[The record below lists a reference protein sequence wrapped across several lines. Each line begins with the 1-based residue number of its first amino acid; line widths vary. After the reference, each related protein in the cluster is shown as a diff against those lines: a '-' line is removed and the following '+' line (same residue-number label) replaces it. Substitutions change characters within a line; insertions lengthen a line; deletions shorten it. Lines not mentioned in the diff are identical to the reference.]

1 MKHAAQTILDNL
13 PHILDSWEN
22 TVTQK
27 ITAFGQTSKIAL
39 YDHLPNMIRDIADI
53 LIRFHGTEGL
63 PQDEKYREIIDN
75 SSEHGRHRATS
86 EGYTIDQIIHEYIVF
101 HRTLTNV
108 LRDHNTY
115 NADVADLLKY
125 IIETAILQSA
135 AAFNISLQQMQE
147 KLVGTLAHDLRNP
160 LSTTYSLLDLMALQ
174 KEGDEREML
183 RVMAVRSVQKA
194 LKLTEGLLDSVAAR
208 AGEGMML
215 NFAAVDIVKE
225 VNLVYEEACIIYN
238 QPIVLKCAEEEIR
251 GVLDGVAIRRL
262 LENLLTNAIKYGN
275 IQQPITIE
283 VEDDAEHVSISVHNH
298 GNPISEERQR
308 AIFNF
313 LEHSSETNVRERQSW
328 GMGLTL
334 IKAVA
339 ESHQGQVFLSSS
351 AEQGTR
357 FTIKLSK
364 NNELGKRRTRILYK
378 ERISEQ

>member
-1 MKHAAQTILDNL
+1 MKYAAQTILDNL
-13 PHILDSWEN
+13 QLILDSWES

-27 ITAFGQTSKIAL
+27 ITASEQTDKIAL
-39 YDHLPNMIRDIADI
+39 YDHLPSMIRDIADI

-63 PQDEKYREIIDN
+63 PRDEKYQEIVAN

-115 NADVADLLKY
+115 NDDIADLLKY

-135 AAFNISLQQMQE
+135 AAFNTSLQQMQE

-160 LSTTYSLLDLMALQ
+160 LSATYSLLDLMAGQ
-174 KEGDEREML
+174 KKDDEREML
-183 RVMAVRSVQKA
+183 REMAVRSVQKA

-215 NFAAVDIVKE
+215 SFAAVDIVKE
-225 VNLVYEEACIIYN
+225 VKLVYDEACLIYS
-238 QPIVLKCAEEEIR
+238 QPIILKCAEEEIH

-262 LENLLTNAIKYGN
+262 LENLLTNAIKYGS
-275 IQQPITIE
+275 IRQPITIE
-283 VEDDAEHVSISVHNH
+283 VEDDEDYVSISVHNH
-298 GNPISEERQR
+298 GNPISEERQQ

-313 LEHSSETNVRERQSW
+313 LEHSSDANVSERQSW

-339 ESHQGQVFLSSS
+339 ESHQGQVFLTSS
-351 AEQGTR
+351 AKQGTR

-364 NNELGKRRTRILYK
+364 NNELGQRRTRILYK
-378 ERISEQ
+378 E